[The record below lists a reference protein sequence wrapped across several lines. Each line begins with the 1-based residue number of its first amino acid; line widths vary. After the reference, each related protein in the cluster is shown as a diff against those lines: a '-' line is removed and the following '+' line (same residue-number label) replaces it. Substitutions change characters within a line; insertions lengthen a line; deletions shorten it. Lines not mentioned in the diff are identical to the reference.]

1 MSLKTLLL
9 NSLVSSNV
17 QSSNGDFVG
26 VVLFLLGVLAFLCVI
41 LFLNRGKDE
50 DREEKESDMIEEK
63 QANSTGEPVKEE
75 RTKENVI
82 DSGKEEKSQSNGA
95 GLKQAENTEVAS
107 EKSHGC
113 AIWLLLI
120 VGAIIFGVIFV
131 NNVTKNKEKM
141 KSQNGS
147 SVSIGGNTDGVM
159 KLLSRSARDSDISY
173 NFSDELSLG
182 ITYKIVPD
190 TDIKDLQVT
199 IYCSDKNDSLITSKT
214 KAVGNVKAG
223 VEYSVTISISEF
235 TFSEMFKIEY
245 YRLRVTG
252 GTVSYFG

>member
-9 NSLVSSNV
+9 NSPVSSNV

-120 VGAIIFGVIFV
+120 IGMIIFVV
-131 NNVTKNKEKM
+131 VLLNNIGKNNEKM
-141 KSQNGS
+141 ATSGGTT
-147 SVSIGGNTDGVM
+147 VSIGGNNDGAT
-159 KLLSRSARDSDISY
+159 KLLSRSARDSDITY
-173 NFSDELSLG
+173 RIETELSV
-182 ITYKIVPD
+182 IIKIVPN

-214 KAVGNVKAG
+214 KSLGNVKEG
-223 VEYSVTISISEF
+223 GEYSVTIGLTEFTISEI
-235 TFSEMFKIEY
+235 FKIEY
-245 YRLRVTG
+245 WRLRVTG

>member
-1 MSLKTLLL
+1 MFIYGFVCLCRGRSTET
-9 NSLVSSNV
+9 
-17 QSSNGDFVG
+17 NG
-26 VVLFLLGVLAFLCVI
+26 
-41 LFLNRGKDE
+41 
-50 DREEKESDMIEEK
+50 ES
-63 QANSTGEPVKEE
+63 G
-75 RTKENVI
+75 TK
-82 DSGKEEKSQSNGA
+82 
-95 GLKQAENTEVAS
+95 
-107 EKSHGC
+107 KSHGC

-131 NNVTKNKEKM
+131 NNVTKNEEKM
-141 KSQNGS
+141 KWQNGS
-147 SVSIGGNTDGVM
+147 SVSIGGNTDGAT

-173 NFSDELSLG
+173 NFSDELLLG

-214 KAVGNVKAG
+214 KAVGNVKTG